1 VERWRKIG
9 QVKSKHLDA
18 DFDGVYDFWKGV
30 AEERHK
36 YFGELKLTREG
47 RIVNISIKLE
57 DITISEPVD
66 LKTWKET
73 D

>member
-1 VERWRKIG
+1 
-9 QVKSKHLDA
+9 
-18 DFDGVYDFWKGV
+18 VYDFWKGV